1 MWLMN
6 NGAVNMP
13 STDRFVMPECDTVC
27 VRAHEPKTLCA
38 GCLAVL
44 GVVLV
49 VAGLYFALRHPGVA
63 VWGWRFTALLGVVT
77 VCLALLSIRQHQR
90 MLVRFSDQLSG
101 HLLAEEARLA
111 LAMEI
116 AALGIWDYHADRE
129 SVVCND
135 QAAIMLGYDPAE
147 FSETRAA
154 FVARLHPE
162 DRSRVRAAFREFLA
176 GQRAGYACEFRM
188 RTRAGAYRWFRSVG
202 RIVARDHAGNPLR
215 VVGIYLDISDMIET
229 QQRLSDLSARL
240 LMAQEDAQRKLAR
253 ELHDEVGQQLTA
265 LGLNLRVLQTQ
276 AGPALQL
283 RLDDCRM
290 LLEQTVAQIRGHVLD
305 LRPPMLD
312 DMGLVA
318 ALEWYA
324 RRQEERSDV
333 CIALDLDELPQ
344 RLSGEVELTV
354 FRVVQEAINNA
365 IRHATASRIDVSLR
379 LQPQRLELLV
389 RDDGSGFD
397 AHSCKPDEGVGLAA
411 MRERVML
418 AGGALDISAQAGA
431 GTAISASI
439 PIEWEGALGVVTDAP
454 SHDC

>member
-1 MWLMN
+1 
-6 NGAVNMP
+6 
-13 STDRFVMPECDTVC
+13 MPECDRVC
-27 VRAHEPKTLCA
+27 GRAQGSKTLLEVCF
-38 GCLAVL
+38 AVL
-44 GVVLV
+44 GVILAA
-49 VAGLYFALRHPGVA
+49 AGLYFALRYPGTDA
-63 VWGWRFTALLGVVT
+63 WGWRVATLLGAVAV
-77 VCLALLSIRQHQR
+77 LFALVLYRQRQR
-90 MLVRFSDQLSG
+90 MLARLSDQLSS

-229 QQRLSDLSARL
+229 QQRLSELSARL

-333 CIALDLDELPQ
+333 CISLDLDEVPQ
-344 RLSGEVELTV
+344 RLPGEVELTV

-365 IRHATASRIDVSLR
+365 IRHATASRIDVMLR
-379 LQPQRLELLV
+379 LQPQRIELLV

-397 AHSCKPDEGVGLAA
+397 AHNCKPDEGVGLAA

-418 AGGALDISAQAGA
+418 AGGALEISAQAGA
-431 GTAISASI
+431 GTAISARI
-439 PIEWEGALGVVTDAP
+439 PMTREGALGEGSDAS